1 MKILVINAGSSSFKY
16 ALFKFPSK
24 KCLLSGSVEK
34 IGETNSSHHYQF
46 KNQAKVEKI
55 LSLKN
60 HKQALNCLI
69 KILNDNTIS
78 LEKIDLIA
86 HRVVH
91 GGHKFQQAVILNAK
105 IIQQLKQLIPLA
117 PLHNPANILGIE
129 IMFEHEPKLKQ
140 VAIFDTAFHH
150 SLPDYAARYPIPKHW
165 YQQHDIRRYGFHG
178 TSHTYVAKQAA
189 KLLGKPLKK
198 LNIISLHLGNG
209 ASACA
214 IQQGKSIDT
223 SMGFTPQEGL
233 MMGTRCG
240 DVDSSIYPYLNEH
253 LKLSFNDIKTELNQ
267 NSGLK
272 SIAGTNDMREVHQL
286 MDNGDKNSQLAF
298 AMYCYRIKKYIGA
311 YYAILGQVDALIFTG
326 GIGENDAQLRAF
338 CCTNLENLGIKIH
351 LKKNKTAK
359 GKACFIHKKHHKT
372 AILMVKTNEELEI
385 AQQAAD
391 LLIKTV
397 DFDAFKTSISSS
409 RPAIS

>member
-24 KCLLSGSVEK
+24 KCLLSGRVEK

-46 KNQAKVEKI
+46 KNQTPVEKI
-55 LSLKN
+55 LNLKN

-69 KILNDNTIS
+69 KILNNNAIR
-78 LEKIDLIA
+78 LEKTDLIA

-91 GGHKFQQAVILNAK
+91 GGNKFQQAVIIDIE

-129 IMFEHEPKLKQ
+129 IMFKRVPKLKQ

-165 YQQHDIRRYGFHG
+165 YQQYAIRRYGFHG

-189 KLLGKPLKK
+189 KLLGKPLKT
-198 LNIISLHLGNG
+198 LNLISLHLGNG

-214 IQQGKSIDT
+214 IQQGESIDT

-240 DVDSSIYPYLNEH
+240 DIDSSIYPYLNEH
-253 LKLSFNDIKTELNQ
+253 LKLSFNDIKRAFNQ
-267 NSGLK
+267 ESGLK
-272 SIAGTNDMREVHQL
+272 AIAGTNDMREVHQL
-286 MDNGDKNSQLAF
+286 MDSGDKNSQLAF
-298 AMYCYRIKKYIGA
+298 TMYCYRIKKYIGA
-311 YYAILGQVDALIFTG
+311 YCAVLGQVDALIFTG
-326 GIGENDAQLRAF
+326 GIGENDAKLRAS
-338 CCTNLENLGIKIH
+338 CCANLENLGLKIH
-351 LKKNKTAK
+351 PKKNQTAK
-359 GKACFIHKKHHKT
+359 GKVNFIHKKHLKT
-372 AILMVKTNEELEI
+372 AILMIKTNEELEI

-391 LLIKTV
+391 LLVSNLRWDKI
-397 DFDAFKTSISSS
+397 
-409 RPAIS
+409 